1 MEQSVSVSPFLV
13 SGILV
18 LFVIYPSFYPSRRGE
33 GLESSS
39 RDSPLAAGG
48 VLAAAL
54 HSNTRA
60 RFLPLSFFTRSSPFS
75 LPTARKGIRAL
86 RTLSRLLSRS
96 LSLTLI
102 HTHTHAP
109 YCMNSSCVKGLF
121 FYSTPDFKQICLV
134 CAAWLSVCLCVCM
147 CVCVCF
153 RCFVWMWRRVCV
165 VLCVFKFFF
174 FFSGK

>member
-18 LFVIYPSFYPSRRGE
+18 LFVIYPSFYPSHRGE

-60 RFLPLSFFTRSSPFS
+60 QFLPLSFFTRSSPFS

-96 LSLTLI
+96 LSFTLT
-102 HTHTHAP
+102 HTHTHTHMPLTAWILHVWRVSFLFYP
-109 YCMNSSCVKGLF
+109 RLQTDLLSMCCM
-121 FYSTPDFKQICLV
+121 
-134 CAAWLSVCLCVCM
+134 AVCLSM
-147 CVCVCF
+147 CVCVC
-153 RCFVWMWRRVCV
+153 VCV
-165 VLCVFKFFF
+165 CLL
-174 FFSGK
+174 